1 MEFDSASL
9 DWREPFGGRL
19 YQNCLP
25 GVRAIFENLKNPV
38 RGRPARFVVLT
49 RLAQNI
55 LNADGTSANQ
65 HGRTGRNSTTL
76 LQKSSAYAADC
87 TSQT

>member
-38 RGRPARFVVLT
+38 RGRPAIQDS
-49 RLAQNI
+49 RLS
-55 LNADGTSANQ
+55 LP
-65 HGRTGRNSTTL
+65 R
-76 LQKSSAYAADC
+76 K
-87 TSQT
+87 